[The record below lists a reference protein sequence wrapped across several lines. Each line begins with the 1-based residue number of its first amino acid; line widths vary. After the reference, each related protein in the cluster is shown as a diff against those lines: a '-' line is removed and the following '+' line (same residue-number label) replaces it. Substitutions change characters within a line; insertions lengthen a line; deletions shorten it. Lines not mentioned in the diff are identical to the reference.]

1 MRRRDREVSE
11 LEGIRQILDRSK
23 VIHIGMHDGDDIY
36 ILPMNYGYTL
46 EDGKLTFYMHGG
58 LKGKKLDLIRANAK
72 VAFELDCDHYLVEG
86 KVPCQYGYGYASVMG
101 KGTASIIEDGQEKME
116 AMSIFMKCLTD
127 KEFEFNERLVSIVTV
142 IKLTADEFTGK
153 RRPVGINTEHHEE

>member
-11 LEGIRQILDRSK
+11 LEEIRQILDTSK
-23 VIHIGMHDGDDIY
+23 VIRIGMHDGDDIY

-46 EDGKLTFYMHGG
+46 EECELTFYMHGG
-58 LKGKKLDLIRANAK
+58 MEGKKLDLIRANGK
-72 VAFELDCDHYLVEG
+72 VAFELDCDHSLIEG

-101 KGTASIIEDGQEKME
+101 KGTATIVEDAQEKME
-116 AMSIFMKCLTD
+116 AMSVLMKCLTD

-142 IKLTADEFTGK
+142 IKLTAEEFTGK
-153 RRPVGINTEHHEE
+153 RRPLGGPAS